1 MMRDVLVAAPKA
13 VPEKWPELSEQ
24 SLAAG
29 CSQPSSELFCLVLT
43 LGSLG
48 STSPRNLSK
57 KG

>member
-1 MMRDVLVAAPKA
+1 MRDVLVAAPKA